1 MRKIFSLLFIIAA
14 IFSFNTQSFSQPKLT
29 LNVTGG
35 YGAPLGDFTVD
46 VPPTSP
52 VIAAN
57 RADADF
63 FPYYTKQ
70 YWNVGANGKL
80 AIGQQ
85 GNWRVV
91 AGFTYNSFTNST
103 NAIFKGDSSGALVVT
118 SFEPKVNI
126 LSIVLGGEYA
136 FLPKGQV
143 NPFVGIAMPINFFSG
158 DFTFG
163 QSVYVKGEQR
173 DAPMDMKSETRVG
186 LTFDAGV
193 DFMISKQV
201 GIITGLNYNIIN
213 LIGKGADDE
222 EEIGPNEID
231 LGDAEHTLDD
241 GVTVSPSKTL
251 TSINGYLGVSFFFG
265 APKPMMRK

>member
-1 MRKIFSLLFIIAA
+1 MKKKFYLLFIAA
-14 IFSFNTQSFSQPKLT
+14 LITGFNTQSFSQPKVT

-35 YGAPLGDFTVD
+35 YGVPLGDFKVD
-46 VPPTSP
+46 VPTTT
-52 VIAAN
+52 
-57 RADADF
+57 RADADE

-70 YWNVGANGKL
+70 FWNFGANGKL
-80 AIGQQ
+80 AFGQQ

-91 AGFTYNSFTNST
+91 FGLADNMYSNDVNVLLKADST
-103 NAIFKGDSSGALVVT
+103 GTLVTT
-118 SFEPKVNI
+118 SLKPNVNI
-126 LSIVLGGEYA
+126 FSIILGGEYA

-143 NPFVGIAMPINFFSG
+143 NPFVGLAMPINFFSG

-163 QSVYVKGEQR
+163 QSVFVKGEQR
-173 DAPMDMKSETRVG
+173 TGPMDMKSETRIG

-193 DFMISKQV
+193 DFMISKQF

-231 LGDAEHTLDD
+231 LGDAEHILDD
-241 GVTVSPSKTL
+241 GTTLSPSKTL
-251 TSINGYLGVSFFFG
+251 TSFNGYLGVSFFFG
-265 APKPMMRK
+265 APKTTAIKK

>member
-1 MRKIFSLLFIIAA
+1 MKKIYSLLIILAA
-14 IFSFNTQSFSQPKLT
+14 TFNLNTQSFSQPKVT
-29 LNVTGG
+29 LNLTGG
-35 YGAPLGDFTVD
+35 FGAPLGDFKVD

-52 VIAAN
+52 LSAEN

-63 FPYYTKQ
+63 FPYYTKTF
-70 YWNVGANGKL
+70 WNIGANGKL
-80 AIGQQ
+80 ALGQK

-91 AGFTYNSFTNST
+91 FGLADNMYSNST
-103 NAIFKGDSSGALVVT
+103 NAIFKADSSGALVAT

-126 LSIVLGGEYA
+126 FSIVLGGEYA

-143 NPFVGIAMPINFFSG
+143 NPFVGIGMPINFFSG

-163 QSVYVKGEQR
+163 QSVYVKGAQR
-173 DAPMDMKSETRVG
+173 TEPMDMKSETRVG

-193 DFMISKQV
+193 DFMLSKQV

-222 EEIGPNEID
+222 TEVGPNEID

-241 GVTVSPSKTL
+241 GTNSPSKTL

-265 APKPMMRK
+265 APKTMVRK